1 MSQSHPLA
9 LNNGSHFRPKPL
21 RYQSQSPS
29 RSPARSQRPA
39 PHDLDPLLSNL
50 SPQSTLNALRA
61 TDTISNDEEIAPAL
75 ARSIADASAFER
87 ELGVRAAFAAQEIQG
102 WLKELSGW
110 QWPSPRERAMG
121 LGFLSPHGGRPATP
135 DASTPHL
142 GSVLAST
149 VHSYER
155 RIAEIRSDL
164 GALEI
169 DEVKDYVLD
178 AHAISSWMSDPS
190 QAASQYD
197 TTNYGRM
204 RDFTALIT
212 ATVIRTLPDL
222 ANLNAVMH
230 IWTVRITVL
239 KLVPEFA
246 MTLENVQ
253 VAVSESRALLRL
265 EKWASTMTRSK
276 LDLIKSDLEQQV
288 ASLGGMVDRMLDLLE
303 GQEDRL
309 PQIWIDRLE
318 GIELGFATWV
328 VDAQRR
334 VVHNHSLQEAA
345 QKRRDASNPASS
357 FDLNSRDGIDDTR
370 HHDRPP
376 EIPWEHGTLRQLY
389 ALPEHH
395 GNEAAPSDAFRF
407 PLSSEFFPRVPP
419 PPPLDTNL
427 KLPSSGHRREISE
440 VSVADSTFSNMTDIS
455 KAEIV
460 DATREVLASPKVS
473 VVQHTRSRSTDL
485 SSLVFDQQP
494 RIQSMPVPPAAR
506 DNTSGNLLGHNR
518 SKSHEPFGFMRTT
531 DGHPLSDPEDT
542 TDHIWQPSMTS
553 DNLDTPYDLRD
564 ASERT
569 SVPLDRGPAL
579 DMGMAHLVDE
589 RHLNQHGDAIG
600 TNHAS
605 SELPNFDSSDSQGNR
620 EAGNDGV
627 VPLEE
632 ENDSEEL
639 AHGEISPTSPLPP
652 SAAFQKFPILPRRSS
667 RRDTSTESPV
677 TPIDGLTSVH
687 PLGVL
692 QNPTS
697 PSATQRNDPSQSKGP
712 QTDDGS
718 LESRI
723 QDILTTLPTN
733 IRLASSRDSPE
744 DSSKIS
750 NFSSKRSNSPPP
762 ALVLSPA
769 KKEPAA
775 RRGTGN
781 VSEVREFH
789 LTKPGQ
795 PRDAPPTKLF
805 VRLVGDAQRVMVR
818 VGGGWADLGEYLREY
833 SLHHG
838 NRAISDCRLEVASFP
853 AHGQIAKDAPLVTT
867 PEMLSRSSTFLSTGA
882 RSPRSGSFDWSS
894 LPDIGLPKTRTA
906 GGITSVISNGVA
918 RADSS
923 TLPVGMNSHTVIG
936 PTVTT
941 STTSHGTTTSVSHS
955 SPRSYSSHFQ
965 TTVESPQSITTV
977 TRTPT
982 YSSTTTGTTTT
993 QHSISTPQSYTPLG
1007 AAGPKSAKITGRRVA
1022 TLGSTATAEN
1032 DAWVEGMVGKAR
1044 AVSGGT
1050 IPTTNTTAISPIPT
1064 TSNNNTPSASTTVS
1078 RRASANAAL
1087 LLDERAASPSP
1098 RANSMKSSPA
1108 NGSSPGSPSL
1118 SRPKSRMSLGDMS
1131 GIKRV
1136 FLRRKT
1142 EKTAL

>member
-9 LNNGSHFRPKPL
+9 LNNGTHFRPRPL

-29 RSPARSQRPA
+29 RSPARPHRPA
-39 PHDLDPLLSNL
+39 AHDLDPLLSNL
-50 SPQSTLNALRA
+50 SPLSTLNALKA
-61 TDTISNDEEIAPAL
+61 TDTISSNEEIAPAL

-121 LGFLSPHGGRPATP
+121 LGFLSPHGGRPTTP
-135 DASTPHL
+135 DVSTQHL
-142 GSVLAST
+142 GSILAST
-149 VHSYER
+149 VHNYER
-155 RIAEIRSDL
+155 RIAEIKSDL

-190 QAASQYD
+190 QAASQHE
-197 TTNYGRM
+197 TNNYGRM

-222 ANLNAVMH
+222 ANLNTLMQ

-239 KLVPEFA
+239 RLVPDFG

-253 VAVSESRALLRL
+253 VAVNEARALLRL

-276 LDLIKSDLEQQV
+276 LDLIKNDLEQQV
-288 ASLGGMVDRMLDLLE
+288 ASLGGMVDRMLDHLE

-334 VVHNHSLQEAA
+334 VAHNHGLQEAA
-345 QKRRDASNPASS
+345 QKRREASS
-357 FDLNSRDGIDDTR
+357 PEFDLNLRDGPDEAAHR
-370 HHDRPP
+370 RGPP

-389 ALPEHH
+389 TLPEHH
-395 GNEAAPSDAFRF
+395 GNDPAPPDAFRF
-407 PLSSEFFPRVPP
+407 PASSEFTPRIPP

-485 SSLVFDQQP
+485 SNMSFDQQP

-506 DNTSGNLLGHNR
+506 SPANGNVLGHNR
-518 SKSHEPFGFMRTT
+518 SKSHEPFGFMRNADTP
-531 DGHPLSDPEDT
+531 PLLAAEDT
-542 TDHIWQPSMTS
+542 MDQIQQSGMASS
-553 DNLDTPYDLRD
+553 DLEPAYSLRGASAGTP
-564 ASERT
+564 A
-569 SVPLDRGPAL
+569 PLGPNPAL
-579 DMGMAHLVDE
+579 DLGSAQLMNE
-589 RHLNQHGDAIG
+589 RSLDQNGETVG
-600 TNHAS
+600 TKPPT
-605 SELPNFDSSDSQGNR
+605 SEMSLFEMSDSQVNHR
-620 EAGNDGV
+620 AENDRL
-627 VPLEE
+627 VPLQEE
-632 ENDSEEL
+632 HDDEDS
-639 AHGEISPTSPLPP
+639 AQGEISPTSPLPP
-652 SAAFQKFPILPRRSS
+652 SSTFQNFPNLPRKSS
-667 RRDTSTESPV
+667 RRETPTESPV
-677 TPIDGLTSVH
+677 TPIEALASVRTM
-687 PLGVL
+687 GVL
-692 QNPTS
+692 RNS
-697 PSATQRNDPSQSKGP
+697 PVSPAMHGHDPSQSREPPANG
-712 QTDDGS
+712 GS

-723 QDILTTLPTN
+723 QDLLTTLPTN
-733 IRLASSRDSPE
+733 IRLASSQDSPE
-744 DSSKIS
+744 DAGNVSNMSST
-750 NFSSKRSNSPPP
+750 RSTSPTP

-769 KKEPAA
+769 KKEPTA

-789 LTKPGQ
+789 LTRPGQ

-838 NRAISDCRLEVASFP
+838 NRAISDGRFEVASIP
-853 AHGQIAKDAPLVTT
+853 ARGQLAKDAPLVTT
-867 PEMLSRSSTFLSTGA
+867 PEMLSRSSTILTIGA
-882 RSPRSGSFDWSS
+882 RSPRSSSFDWSG
-894 LPDIGLPKTRTA
+894 LPDIGQSKTRASGGVTA
-906 GGITSVISNGVA
+906 GTGIA
-918 RADSS
+918 RIDSA
-923 TLPVGMNSHTVIG
+923 TLPAGTNSHTVVG
-936 PTVTT
+936 PTITT

-965 TTVESPQSITTV
+965 TTVESPNSITTV

-982 YSSTTTGTTTT
+982 YSSTTTGTTSQNTT
-993 QHSISTPQSYTPLG
+993 SSPQSYTPLG

-1050 IPTTNTTAISPIPT
+1050 IPTTAPVTISPIPT
-1064 TSNNNTPSASTTVS
+1064 ANNNNNTTPSTSTPVS

-1098 RANSMKSSPA
+1098 GASSTKSS
-1108 NGSSPGSPSL
+1108 NVNVNSPGSPSL

-1142 EKTAL
+1142 EKTPV